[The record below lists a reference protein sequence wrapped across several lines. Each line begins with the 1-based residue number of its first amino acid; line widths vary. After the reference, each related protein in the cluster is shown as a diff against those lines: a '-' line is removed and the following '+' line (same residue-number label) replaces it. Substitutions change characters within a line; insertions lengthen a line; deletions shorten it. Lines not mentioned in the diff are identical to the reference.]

1 MAKPSSNPT
10 PGNDADLEHHKLAR
24 EAVLA
29 LHNALA
35 AHRQHPDAPKVWRP
49 ARRRA
54 IEHLLA
60 TTLEAPLSLGLRAG
74 SVYVAN
80 EAVLTFHPDEP
91 PFGLLRRA
99 GIGELELQPSLGA
112 EELEALL
119 QQLSAMA
126 GSGDADGE
134 LTALIDAARI
144 PGVELHAAV
153 DLPAADQDR
162 GPDWNA
168 LPAPHPSTPG
178 VRAMIDRDCNSNL
191 PALAAR
197 QLFDDLETETTS
209 STTLQPTT
217 APSAHILSRLMQRV
231 LDKDDIG
238 TTTWLLTELEHRPQ
252 FDAETRAQMLAMA
265 REHCSV
271 TWLQTKL
278 DGGTTD
284 DLLQVSALAMQLG
297 DEVAEKFAHAAAAIA
312 HPLSRWLGELLGHPG
327 IDAPRPAPGS

>member
-10 PGNDADLEHHKLAR
+10 PTQDGSIEHHKLAR

-35 AHRQHPDAPKVWRP
+35 AHRQHPDAPEVWRP

-60 TTLEAPLSLGLRAG
+60 TTQEAPLSLGLRAG

-99 GIGELELQPSLGA
+99 GIGEVVLQQTLGA
-112 EELEALL
+112 TELEELL

-126 GSGDADGE
+126 DSGDADGE
-134 LTALIDAARI
+134 LTALIDAAHI
-144 PGVELHAAV
+144 HGVELHAAA
-153 DLPAADQDR
+153 DQPATDQDR
-162 GPDWNA
+162 GHDWNA
-168 LPAPHPSTPG
+168 LPTPHPCSQN
-178 VRAMIDRDCNSNL
+178 VRAMIERDCNSNL

-197 QLFDDLETETTS
+197 QLFDDLEAEAPAREK
-209 STTLQPTT
+209 LQPTT
-217 APSAHILSRLMQRV
+217 ALSGRILSRLMQRV
-231 LDKDDIG
+231 LDKNDIG

-252 FDAETRAQMLAMA
+252 FDEGTRAQMLKMA
-265 REHCSV
+265 QEHCSV
-271 TWLQTKL
+271 AWLQEKL
-278 DGGTTD
+278 DRGTTD

-297 DEVAEKFAHAAAAIA
+297 DEVAEKFANAAAAIS
-312 HPLSRWLGELLGHPG
+312 HPLSQWLGELLGHPG
-327 IDAPRPAPGS
+327 IDSPKPTPRN